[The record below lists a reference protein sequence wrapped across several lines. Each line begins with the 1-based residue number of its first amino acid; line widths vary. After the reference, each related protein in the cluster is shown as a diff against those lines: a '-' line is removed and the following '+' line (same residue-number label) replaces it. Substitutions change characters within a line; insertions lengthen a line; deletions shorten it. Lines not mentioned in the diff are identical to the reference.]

1 MDNPSMTW
9 VPELEMEVPGNHLK
23 HQQTRP
29 YYNKDLVDS
38 FSSKSFKRCPNVVTS
53 NQSTHISTINSDID
67 KQQDHKA
74 SNITKTFAPSQAPSP
89 NTFTISFK
97 NPTKTCHDAVMPDEE
112 TSLNEFLQS
121 IDSTT
126 RFQRTRRNERQSQEH
141 VLAERKRREK
151 LAERFVSLSTLLPG
165 IKKMDKALVLE
176 DARRYII
183 QLQTRVK
190 ELEETSLKGKDI
202 IQESGVC
209 IGTSK
214 LCGGQE
220 DVASSSDD
228 TNYLPSTSTF
238 IPEIKA
244 RISGSKMLVRI
255 YCMES
260 SPTILLKTV
269 AEMDRHH
276 VTIDCCS
283 VIPFGTDHLITIT
296 AQMSDEMVVTAKYL
310 VKCLMSS
317 LRDFH

>member
-9 VPELEMEVPGNHLK
+9 VPELEMEGPGNHLK

-29 YYNKDLVDS
+29 YYNDLVDS
-38 FSSKSFKRCPNVVTS
+38 FSSQSFKRCPNVVAS
-53 NQSTHISTINSDID
+53 SQSTHIATTNSEIG
-67 KQQDHKA
+67 KQDHKA
-74 SNITKTFAPSQAPSP
+74 SNITNTFASSQAPSP

-97 NPTKTCHDAVMPDEE
+97 NPTRACHDAVMPEE
-112 TSLNEFLQS
+112 EASLNEFLQS

-126 RFQRTRRNERQSQEH
+126 RLQRTRRNERQSQEH

-151 LAERFVSLSTLLPG
+151 LAERFLSLSTLLPG
-165 IKKMDKALVLE
+165 IKKMDKATVLE

-190 ELEETSLKGKDI
+190 ELEETSLKGKDV
-202 IQESGVC
+202 IQESG
-209 IGTSK
+209 IK
-214 LCGGQE
+214 LCGVHE

-238 IPEIKA
+238 IPKIKA
-244 RISGSKMLVRI
+244 RVSGSKMLVRI

-260 SPTILLKTV
+260 SSIILLKTV
-269 AEMDRHH
+269 AEMNRLH

-283 VIPFGTDHLITIT
+283 VVPFGTDHLITIT
-296 AQMSDEMVVTAKYL
+296 AQMSDEMVITAKYL
-310 VKCLMSS
+310 VKCLMST